1 MRILKSCS
9 VFRKVIIKAKKKHL
23 FSFLETGK
31 FHSALFSNLN
41 ILGEIYENRN
51 TFGVIWS
58 LHCLGEFSPI
68 FQ

>member
-9 VFRKVIIKAKKKHL
+9 VFRKVIIKAKKKKHL

-31 FHSALFSNLN
+31 VHSALFSNLN

-51 TFGVIWS
+51 TFRVIWS
-58 LHCLGEFSPI
+58 LHCLG
-68 FQ
+68 